1 MRQPSHFSDLV
12 VPLLFLAGG
21 FVAAVNASRLRD
33 RHLDL
38 VRKVEAP
45 SMLIRIASSNWYVW
59 AIRIAGVILMFMALG
74 RLLMLLEL
82 DVVVGVF
89 VP

>member
-1 MRQPSHFSDLV
+1 
-12 VPLLFLAGG
+12 
-21 FVAAVNASRLRD
+21 
-33 RHLDL
+33 
-38 VRKVEAP
+38 
-45 SMLIRIASSNWYVW
+45 MLIRIASSNWYVW